1 MPLPFCKCGR
11 EGECGTAEKK
21 TQQVENYDYSSIGAY
36 FVTICTEEKRMTLC
50 EIVGD
55 GLPVP
60 YAGKRDWVV

>member
-1 MPLPFCKCGR
+1 MELPKR
-11 EGECGTAEKK
+11 KPNRLK
-21 TQQVENYDYSSIGAY
+21 NYDYSSIGAY